1 MKFALDPAGAKYLIK
16 RYTSEY
22 ITINDTD
29 YTKSVIVSPTV
40 LLDNWQP
47 QTFAEL
53 QIQDFEPILQ
63 LKPAIFVLGVGAQH
77 QFPAPHL
84 LQNLYKNHIGVEVMT
99 TAAAC
104 RTFNVLASEGRTVVA
119 GLLRG

>member
-1 MKFALDPAGAKYLIK
+1 MKFALDPAGTQYLVK
-16 RYTSEY
+16 CYTPEHIS
-22 ITINDTD
+22 INDTD
-29 YTKSVIVSPTV
+29 YTNSVIVSPTT
-40 LLDNWQP
+40 LLDNWRP
-47 QTFAEL
+47 QTFTEL
-53 QIQDFEPILQ
+53 QAQDFEPILQ
-63 LKPAIFVLGVGAQH
+63 LKPDIFILGVGTEH

-84 LQNLYKNHIGVEVMT
+84 LQTFYQHHIGVEVMT